1 MQGNV
6 HLCSRFPVL
15 NEESGVLTIIMAEL
29 YFSKLRPN
37 FLPDEW
43 ICRSEVW
50 DKDLRFEKG
59 ERIQLHG
66 PSGRGKSTALKI
78 LFGLEHQFSGEVRCG
93 EQSVIRAGTPPAEH
107 LPRRR
112 SGFSA
117 VFQAF
122 YLFSHLTGWENLQTL
137 PPPASGDR
145 PSLSRERLHQF
156 AGDLNLA
163 DILDR
168 STEHYSPG
176 QKQRLAL
183 LRAIARPFDWLLL
196 DEPFSHIDEAN
207 VRTAIEV
214 IEAALTHYQAGLFIT
229 SLNAEPQLPGVRGL
243 AI

>member
-1 MQGNV
+1 
-6 HLCSRFPVL
+6 
-15 NEESGVLTIIMAEL
+15 MAEL
-29 YFSKLRPN
+29 YFSKLRPF

-43 ICRSEVW
+43 ILLSEVW
-50 DKDLRFEKG
+50 GEDLRFEPG
-59 ERIQLHG
+59 ERIQVHG

-78 LFGLEHQFSGEVRCG
+78 LFGLEDQFAGEVRCG

-112 SGFSA
+112 ADFSA
-117 VFQAF
+117 VFQEF

-137 PPPASGDR
+137 PPAASSDR
-145 PSLSRERLHQF
+145 LGFSREQLHEF
-156 AGDLNLA
+156 ADNLNLA

-207 VRTAIEV
+207 VRTAVEV
-214 IEAALTHYQAGLFIT
+214 IVAALTHYRAGLFIT
-229 SLNAEPQLPGVRGL
+229 GLSAEARIPGVRRL

>member
-1 MQGNV
+1 
-6 HLCSRFPVL
+6 
-15 NEESGVLTIIMAEL
+15 MAEL

-43 ICRSEVW
+43 IRLSEVW
-50 DKDLRFEKG
+50 DKDLRFEQG

-78 LFGLEHQFSGEVRCG
+78 LFGLEGQFAGEIRCG
-93 EQSVIRAGTPPAEH
+93 EQSVIRAATRPTEH

-112 SGFSA
+112 SDFSA

-122 YLFSHLTGWENLQTL
+122 YLFSNLTGWENLQTL
-137 PPPASGDR
+137 PPTASRDPRSFSHEQLG
-145 PSLSRERLHQF
+145 QF
-156 AGDLNLA
+156 AEDLNLA

-207 VRTAIEV
+207 TRAAIEV
-214 IEAALTHYQAGLFIT
+214 IEAALTHYQAGLFMT
-229 SLNAEPQLPGVRGL
+229 GLSAESRIPGVRRL